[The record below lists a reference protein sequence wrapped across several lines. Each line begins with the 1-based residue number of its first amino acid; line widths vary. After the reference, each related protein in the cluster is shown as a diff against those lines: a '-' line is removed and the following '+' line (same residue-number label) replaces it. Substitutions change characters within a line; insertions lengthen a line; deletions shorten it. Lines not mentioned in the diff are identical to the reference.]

1 MQERMK
7 ICGTEIK
14 GWMGGKGRKTRM
26 KFPESVKQKIIVTV
40 GIYSEKVYSDQAD
53 KLLKL

>member
-1 MQERMK
+1 MK

>member
-7 ICGTEIK
+7 KCGIEIK

-26 KFPESVKQKIIVTV
+26 KFHESVKQKIIATV
-40 GIYSEKVYSDQAD
+40 GIYSEIVYSD
-53 KLLKL
+53 

>member
-7 ICGTEIK
+7 KCGIEIK
-14 GWMGGKGRKTRM
+14 GWIGGKGRKTRM

-40 GIYSEKVYSDQAD
+40 GIYSEKVCSD
-53 KLLKL
+53 